1 MLIEEI
7 LIISL
12 MNVIVSNLITQ
23 VFRVISENK
32 SKFKFTF
39 VKQKKLEVVG
49 NNLSISHP
57 NTRFT
62 WTGNGFGDHY

>member
-1 MLIEEI
+1 MLIQEI
-7 LIISL
+7 LIIAL
-12 MNVIVSNLITQ
+12 VNAIVSNLITQ
-23 VFRVISENK
+23 VFTVIIENK
-32 SKFKFTF
+32 GKFKFTF
-39 VKQKKLEVVG
+39 FKQKRLEVVG